1 MTHTDPGKDILVAF
15 SPRLRYR
22 VAISIEFYRYINN
35 YKYIDIPRYF
45 RYLKCFLA
53 TSHSLIYIY
62 IHMLPV
68 HNQGLGELAYR
79 CSWMEKGYCHMV
91 RATAAQPS
99 GRALP
104 RQKLMEFPWQFHLV
118 AAAGGS
124 SMEPMEPLKGAKAS
138 HSDHSAYASTV
149 DIVLILLEG
158 SSVCS
163 LGVNL
168 HVGLVETKRMA
179 ISLLCLTSRFSWL
192 IILKLASL
200 PDCLHIVPAGR
211 FKVSN
216 SSNVCS
222 NMFNGRA

>member
-1 MTHTDPGKDILVAF
+1 MLPYATGPQSRPWRTGLPMLLDGE
-15 SPRLRYR
+15 RLLPHG
-22 VAISIEFYRYINN
+22 A
-35 YKYIDIPRYF
+35 
-45 RYLKCFLA
+45 
-53 TSHSLIYIY
+53 SHS
-62 IHMLPV
+62 PAV
-68 HNQGLGELAYR
+68 
-79 CSWMEKGYCHMV
+79 
-91 RATAAQPS
+91 
-99 GRALP
+99 P

-124 SMEPMEPLKGAKAS
+124 SMEPLKGAKAS
-138 HSDHSAYASTV
+138 HSAYASTV

-168 HVGLVETKRMA
+168 HVGLLETKRMA